1 MAITTTADLNSLFNT
16 IYERAIFVARE
27 MNLMVNLVSNYSDN
41 TFHTR
46 NFTIRPQVGAESI
59 AEGVDYASPTTFGKS
74 SIGTLTPGE
83 VINQVILTDI
93 EVMNDPDNSVADASQ
108 EMGQA
113 IATKIDTDLISVFS
127 SFSTDVGPGAGASA
141 TISDVAAGVSI
152 LRNRHAGSEINVVL
166 HPYAWHDIFVL
177 LGQPATQQAL
187 LGDVANAA
195 LRDFYLGSWL
205 SCKWYVSANIAIDG
219 SADGVSAIFSP
230 QAIAFDSRI
239 APRMETERDASL
251 RAWEMNM
258 VAGYAYGLG
267 KRPTYGLKYTCDLT
281 EPT

>member
-1 MAITTTADLNSLFNT
+1 MAITTKSDLNSLFNT

-27 MNLMVNLVSNYSDN
+27 MNLMVNLVSNYSSN
-41 TFHTR
+41 NFLTR
-46 NFTIRPQVGAESI
+46 QFTIRPQLGAETV

-74 SIGTLTPGE
+74 SVGTLSPSE

-93 EVMNDPDNSVADASQ
+93 DIMDDSDNAVASASQ
-108 EMGQA
+108 EMGEA
-113 IATKIDTDLISVFS
+113 IATKIDTDLIGVFA
-127 SFSTDVGPGAGASA
+127 SFTTDVGPGAGSSA

-152 LRNRHAGSEINVVL
+152 LRNRHALNNVAVVL
-166 HPYAWHDIFVL
+166 HPYQWHDIWVL
-177 LGQPATQQAL
+177 LGQPAGTQAL
-187 LGDVANAA
+187 LGEVANQA

-205 SCKWYVSANIAIDG
+205 SCNWYVSANIATDG
-219 SADGVSAIFSP
+219 SDDAIGGIFNP

-251 RAWEMNM
+251 RAWELNM

-267 KRPTYGLKYTCDLT
+267 KRPTYGVKYTSDVT
-281 EPT
+281 TPT